1 MSITTRN
8 ILVLIMFSCLCL
20 RVANAQVKLPP
31 VFGSNMVLQQ
41 QIALP
46 VWGTA
51 APGEQIVITFA
62 GETARTV
69 ANADG
74 KWWVKLPSQEVGGP
88 YEMVIQGTNRLV
100 FANVL
105 VGEVWVCSG
114 QSNMAFG
121 LLHTDNAEAEIA
133 ATDYP
138 SIRLLTVKPSTSNR
152 RVKNVS
158 GQWYSCTPKSAAI
171 RGTRLD
177 GQQGVDTGGFSAVAY
192 FFGREL
198 HNALNVPIGLIH
210 SSCGGGSAE
219 AWTSLATLRANPDLE
234 RLVRR
239 WYSAEEPIYHHPAN
253 LYNAMMAPLI
263 PYAIRGAIWYQGESN
278 ASRAYQYR
286 TLFPALICDWR
297 GAWRQGDFPFYYVQL
312 ANYGQR
318 KDSPGESTWAEL
330 CEAQLMTLNLPNTG
344 MAVINDI
351 GAANN
356 IHPTNKQDVGH
367 RLALN
372 ALAKTYGRD
381 VPYSGPIYDSMTVED
396 SAIRLHFKHTD
407 GGLIANG
414 GELESF
420 AIAGDDRNFV
430 WGNAI
435 IDGETV
441 VVSSPAVPDPVA
453 VRYAWTNNPEATLYN
468 GAGLPASL
476 FRTGNWP

>member
-1 MSITTRN
+1 
-8 ILVLIMFSCLCL
+8 
-20 RVANAQVKLPP
+20 
-31 VFGSNMVLQQ
+31 
-41 QIALP
+41 
-46 VWGTA
+46 
-51 APGEQIVITFA
+51 
-62 GETARTV
+62 
-69 ANADG
+69 
-74 KWWVKLPSQEVGGP
+74 
-88 YEMVIQGTNRLV
+88 MVIQGTNRIV

-121 LLHTDNAEAEIA
+121 LSQADNAEAELTA
-133 ATDYP
+133 ADYP
-138 SIRLLTVKPSTSNR
+138 SIRLFTVKRSTSAR
-152 RVKNVS
+152 RLKDIS
-158 GQWYSCTPKSAAI
+158 GEWYSCTSKSAAS
-171 RGTRLD
+171 
-177 GQQGVDTGGFSAVAY
+177 FSAVAY

-198 HNALNVPIGLIH
+198 HNTLNVPIGLIH
-210 SSCGGGSAE
+210 SSWGGSTAE
-219 AWTSLATLRANPDLE
+219 AWMSLATLRTDPGFE
-234 RLVRR
+234 PIVRR
-239 WYSAEEPIYHHPAN
+239 WYSAKEPIHHHPAN
-253 LYNAMMAPLI
+253 LYNAMIAPLM

-278 ASRAYQYR
+278 AGRAYQYR

-312 ANYGQR
+312 ANFRQR
-318 KDSPGESTWAEL
+318 KDSPGESAWAEL

-381 VPYSGPIYDSMTVED
+381 VPYSGPVYDSMTVED

-407 GGLIANG
+407 GGLIAKG

-420 AIAGDDRNFV
+420 AIAGEDRNFV
-430 WGNAI
+430 WANAV

-453 VRYAWTNNPEATLYN
+453 VRYAWADNPQATLYN
-468 GAGLPASL
+468 DAGLPASL
-476 FRTGNWP
+476 FRTDNWPGLTVDNR